1 MSKCATVVLETTVEG
16 NPTGVLSIKG
26 HTNGDEAKA
35 YVFDEILRMLNDIS
49 VDNTVSVKYFR
60 DGYDEPCLLITANEN
75 ESIIVKTLF
84 EEGDDVND

>member
-1 MSKCATVVLETTVEG
+1 MNKCATAVLTTNADG
-16 NPTGVLSIKG
+16 NPTDVLWIKG

-49 VDNTVSVKYFR
+49 VDNTVSVKYFN

-75 ESIIVKTLF
+75 ESVIVKTLF
-84 EEGDDVND
+84 EEGDDLND

>member
-1 MSKCATVVLETTVEG
+1 
-16 NPTGVLSIKG
+16 
-26 HTNGDEAKA
+26 
-35 YVFDEILRMLNDIS
+35 MLNDIS

-84 EEGDDVND
+84 EKGDDVND